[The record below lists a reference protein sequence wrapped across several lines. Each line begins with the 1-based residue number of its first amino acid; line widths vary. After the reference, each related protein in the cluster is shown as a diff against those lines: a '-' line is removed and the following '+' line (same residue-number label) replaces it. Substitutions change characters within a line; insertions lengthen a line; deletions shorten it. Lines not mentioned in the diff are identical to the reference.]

1 MRIFITN
8 AKIETFWNHFAPK
21 GLISLYGS
29 LGTWNGRIYLV
40 DLRRWDREY
49 TVEEEAKIWEEVL
62 QWAIEYHG
70 N

>member
-1 MRIFITN
+1 MRIYITN
-8 AKIETFWNHFAPK
+8 TNIEAFWNHFAPM

-49 TVEEEAKIWEEVL
+49 TAEEEAKIWEEVL